1 MQADVRNGCGVGE
14 KGVIIVPR
22 EKSAYRDNLER
33 ITKRFPG
40 KEMLTV
46 KDVSV
51 FCGLNVRT
59 AKKLFE
65 FNNNYISVAK
75 LAREMS

>member
-1 MQADVRNGCGVGE
+1 MA
-14 KGVIIVPR
+14 R
-22 EKSAYRDNLER
+22 EKASYRDNLER
-33 ITKRFPG
+33 ITARFPN

-51 FCGLNVRT
+51 FCGIDNRT

-65 FNNNYISVAK
+65 FTNNYISVAK
-75 LAREMS
+75 LARQMS